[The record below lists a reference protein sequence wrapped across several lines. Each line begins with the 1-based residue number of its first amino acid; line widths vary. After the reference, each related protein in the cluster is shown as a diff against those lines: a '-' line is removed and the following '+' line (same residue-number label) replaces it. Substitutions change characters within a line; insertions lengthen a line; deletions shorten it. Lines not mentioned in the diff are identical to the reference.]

1 MNDQPVLYDVK
12 DTVGLIT
19 LNRPDNRNSMDHE
32 VLPAFEQITVQVKGD
47 RNLRCL
53 VITGS
58 GSTFCAGAD
67 FKSSLGDTEGR
78 LPHETFME
86 IYRPFLSIGG
96 LEIPT
101 IAAMNGHAIGG
112 GLGLS
117 LMCDMRVAN
126 KTAKYGANF
135 VRLGI
140 HSGMAISY
148 VLPRLVGLAIAS
160 ELLFTGRIITGE
172 QAAAMG
178 LVNYAV
184 DEGAVLDKAL
194 ELAREIADSA
204 PAAVRMMKRSI
215 YRGLNWD
222 VITAAEIEAQ
232 CQSLTFEMDDAKEGI
247 SALLEK
253 RKPEFK
259 GR

>member
-12 DTVGLIT
+12 DTIGIIT
-19 LNRPDNRNSMDHE
+19 LNRPDNRNSMDRD
-32 VLPAFEQITVQVKGD
+32 VLSAFEEIMVQVRRD

-58 GSTFCAGAD
+58 GRTFCAGAD
-67 FKSSLGDTEGR
+67 FKSSLNVTNG
-78 LPHETFME
+78 LLLHETLME
-86 IYRPFLSIGG
+86 VYRPFLSISD

-117 LMCDMRVAN
+117 LMCDIRVAN
-126 KTAKYGANF
+126 KAAKYGANF
-135 VRLGI
+135 ARLGI

-148 VLPRLVGLAIAS
+148 VLPRLVGPAIAS

-172 QAAAMG
+172 QAAAIG

-184 DEGAVLDKAL
+184 DEGAVLNKAL
-194 ELAREIADSA
+194 ELAMEIAESA
-204 PAAVRMMKRSI
+204 PVAVRLMKRSI
-215 YRGLNWD
+215 YRGMGWNLVN
-222 VITAAEIEAQ
+222 AAEMEAQ
-232 CQSLTFEMDDAKEGI
+232 CQSRTFEMEDAKEGI
-247 SALLEK
+247 RALLEK